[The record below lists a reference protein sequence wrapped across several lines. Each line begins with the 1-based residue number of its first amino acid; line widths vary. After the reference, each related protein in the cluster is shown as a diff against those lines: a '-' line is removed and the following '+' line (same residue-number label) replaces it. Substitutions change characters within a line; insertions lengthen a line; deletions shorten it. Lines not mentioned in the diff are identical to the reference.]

1 MSGYPTLKQI
11 QEAKEKLRSLIVE
24 TPAHPWHDPWLSD
37 RIGHNTEVFVK
48 LELLQVTGTFKPRG
62 ALNVMFNLDKSQLN
76 RGVTTVS
83 AGNHAIATAYAS
95 KVLGTT
101 AKVVMPKNA
110 NPLRMQMAR
119 DLGAEID

>member
-1 MSGYPTLKQI
+1 MILFQIKPKVREVLQDGRILKGEEDLPMSGYPTLKQI

-62 ALNVMFNLDKSQLN
+62 ALNVMFNLDKS
-76 RGVTTVS
+76 
-83 AGNHAIATAYAS
+83 
-95 KVLGTT
+95 
-101 AKVVMPKNA
+101 
-110 NPLRMQMAR
+110 
-119 DLGAEID
+119 

>member
-1 MSGYPTLKQI
+1 MNDYPTLKQI
-11 QEAKEKLRSLIVE
+11 QRAKEKLGSLIIE
-24 TPAHPWHDPWLSD
+24 TPSHPWNDTWLTNG
-37 RIGHNTEVFVK
+37 IGRATEIFVK

-62 ALNVMFNLDKSQLN
+62 ALNVMLNLDKNQLK

-101 AKVVMPKNA
+101 AK
-110 NPLRMQMAR
+110 
-119 DLGAEID
+119 

>member
-1 MSGYPTLKQI
+1 MSDYPTLKQI

-76 RGVTTVS
+76 RGVTMS
-83 AGNHAIATAYAS
+83 ALAIMPLPQHMPQRFSEPPS
-95 KVLGTT
+95 K
-101 AKVVMPKNA
+101 
-110 NPLRMQMAR
+110 
-119 DLGAEID
+119 